1 MEWLKI
7 VCQTGGF
14 RAAGFCVDQVVPF
27 FGHHCS
33 WSLRIH
39 VASSPHPGGQ
49 AILCTNENRKWN
61 FDVYQ
66 GSVCDLCVMTLRSW
80 RKKNIKKIIFY
91 QLKKINKKHSC
102 LENFCFNRHICS
114 YFFFENLLGPGG
126 VMGGYFLGGSSYCL
140 ILPISIWVH
149 RLGLAKKSTCSQ

>member
-14 RAAGFCVDQVVPF
+14 KAAGFCVDQIVPF

-33 WSLRIH
+33 CSLRIH

-49 AILCTNENRKWN
+49 AILCTNENRKWD
-61 FDVYQ
+61 FDVCH

-80 RKKNIKKIIFY
+80 RKKNIKKNNFY

-102 LENFCFNRHICS
+102 LENFVLIDTFVVI
-114 YFFFENLLGPGG
+114 FFWKPTRAWGGNGG
-126 VMGGYFLGGSSYCL
+126 VFFGREFLLPHIAYFNMGTQARSG
-140 ILPISIWVH
+140 
-149 RLGLAKKSTCSQ
+149 